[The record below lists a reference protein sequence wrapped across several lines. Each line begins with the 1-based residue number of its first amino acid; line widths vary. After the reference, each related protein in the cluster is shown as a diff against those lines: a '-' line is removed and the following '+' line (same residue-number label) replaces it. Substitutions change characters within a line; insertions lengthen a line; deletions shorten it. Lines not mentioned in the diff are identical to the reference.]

1 MANEFWL
8 SEASWAVI
16 EPLIPMNRRGVKPSN
31 NYRIISGIVHV
42 LRRGCRWRDCP
53 EVFGPPTTIYNR
65 FNRWSQ
71 AGIWQSLWD
80 RLIQFDAAKVQ
91 SIDSTSSKAHRC
103 AAGGEGGEA
112 RQDIGRS
119 RGGRTTKVHAV
130 VDARGRMIAF
140 DLTPGQRGDI
150 RPAKAV
156 LEPLPPPDFLL
167 ADTAYDGDQFRNFL
181 AKRGTTPV
189 IRPNPTRKNIPRV
202 RQRSIQSPQRRRT
215 GLLPDQGLA
224 PGRNPLRQTRQEF
237 PCCRH
242 LSRHLHLV
250 DLIESGT

>member
-1 MANEFWL
+1 MRREQFWL
-8 SEASWAVI
+8 SDEEWARI
-16 EPLIPMNRRGVKPSN
+16 EPHLPRGRRGARRVDD
-31 NYRIISGIVHV
+31 RRVVSGVIHM
-42 LRRGCRWRDCP
+42 LKTGARWRDCP
-53 EVFGPPTTIYNR
+53 REYGPYTTIYNR

-80 RLIQFDAAKVQ
+80 RLIQLDAAKVQ

-112 RQDIGRS
+112 AQNIGRS

-150 RPAKAV
+150 RPAEAV

-167 ADTAYDGDQFRNFL
+167 ADTAYDGDQFRDFL
-181 AKRGTTPV
+181 SKRGTTPV
-189 IRPNPTRKNIPRV
+189 IRANPTRKNVPAFDKERYKARNVVERALCRIKDWRRV
-202 RQRSIQSPQRRRT
+202 ATRYDKLTRNFRATVI
-215 GLLPDQGLA
+215 LA
-224 PGRNPLRQTRQEF
+224 AIFIWWT
-237 PCCRH
+237 
-242 LSRHLHLV
+242 
-250 DLIESGT
+250 